1 MRSASVPQLAERNF
15 LMHVTVVELLSLS
28 SPINR
33 STVGTDLP
41 CFSGPFE
48 GLLDT
53 LVCLS
58 NDRPCLLLGEAGG
71 RPRAGLIALAIPLDD
86 AGD

>member
-1 MRSASVPQLAERNF
+1 MRSASVPQLAERDF

-33 STVGTDLP
+33 STVTGLP
-41 CFSGPFE
+41 CFSGLFE
-48 GLLDT
+48 ELLDT
-53 LVCLS
+53 LVCRS